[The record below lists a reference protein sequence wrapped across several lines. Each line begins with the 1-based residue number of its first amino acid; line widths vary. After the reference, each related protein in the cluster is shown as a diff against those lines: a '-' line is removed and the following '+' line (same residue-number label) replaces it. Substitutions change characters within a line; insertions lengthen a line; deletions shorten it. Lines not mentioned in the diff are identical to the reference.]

1 MDIDKIGEGC
11 LVVILTAIFV
21 SLFTFVWAAIAQWL
35 WGIVMVDV
43 FSLPDLT
50 YWQTFALIWLA
61 RMILP
66 HGSTTSTKKN

>member
-1 MDIDKIGEGC
+1 MDKVGEGC
-11 LVVILTAIFV
+11 LVVIVTAALI

-43 FSLPDLT
+43 FNLPDLT

-66 HGSTTSTKKN
+66 YGSNTSTKKD